1 RVAPPVPSERPAPG
15 PPKVLSRNFQKIS
28 PRVQKNQRHPHC
40 PRNTHPR
47 NSSRRE
53 KSQQFHWHT
62 TPAGKKPAPPGLFD
76 MNRPR
81 VLTII
86 SVGLIKRHLASPPS
100 SPSGS
105 GGHRSRVSWESGRET
120 VREAPGEGVGRSRS
134 NG

>member
-1 RVAPPVPSERPAPG
+1 ITSPVAPAVPSERPAPG

-53 KSQQFHWHT
+53 KSQRFHWHT
-62 TPAGKKPAPPGLFD
+62 TPVGKKPAPPGLFD

-81 VLTII
+81 ALTII
-86 SVGLIKRHLASPPS
+86 SGRLIKRRLPSPPS
-100 SPSGS
+100 SPLGEEDTGRGCIGTQ
-105 GGHRSRVSWESGRET
+105 GGEPCAKRQ
-120 VREAPGEGVGRSRS
+120 VRE
-134 NG
+134 